1 MTLTRY
7 GLLAAILLLPCI
19 ARAAIAPRSVVSID
33 REQVTLGDLFSGLG
47 TRGSRVIGPAPA
59 PGARIDVGSR
69 QLAAIAHQFGVG
81 WKPPAQP
88 DGTEVV
94 IIRSGQRLTLK
105 AVAAALRPSLVA
117 AGAPLDAAVTVAP
130 AGLPMVPPHTR
141 PHLVPLHVSYD
152 ATSGQFSA
160 ALLVSAPSMRS
171 TQAQISGFAQPSRL
185 AVVAV
190 HALSPGEVITREDVR
205 LRRMPLRNLPD
216 QAPHQVAD
224 VVGLEAE
231 RAVAAGA
238 PLDGK
243 HLSRPQLIA
252 RGATVEL
259 DLSMP
264 GLDVSAQGVALGSGA
279 AGAVVPVLNPSS
291 HLVVQA
297 VVDGPDRAHVV
308 PGSRPER
315 RSAAAAVGSG
325 GYYARYHAGSG
336 DMR

>member
-1 MTLTRY
+1 MTPSRY
-7 GLLAAILLLPCI
+7 RLLAAILLLPCI
-19 ARAAIAPRSVVSID
+19 ARAAVAPRSVVRID

-47 TRGSRVIGPAPA
+47 TRGGRVIGSAPA

-69 QLAAIAHQFGVG
+69 QLAAIARQFGVG
-81 WKPPAQP
+81 WKPPGQP

-94 IIRSGQRLTLK
+94 IVRNGRRLTPKSL
-105 AVAAALRPSLVA
+105 AAALRPSLVA

-141 PHLVPLHVSYD
+141 PRLVPLHVSYD
-152 ATSGQFSA
+152 AASGQFSA
-160 ALLVSAPSMRS
+160 TLLISAPSMRS

-185 AVVAV
+185 AVVAA
-190 HALSPGEVITREDVR
+190 HPLSPGEVITREDVR
-205 LRRMPLRNLPD
+205 LRRMPRRSLPG
-216 QAPHQVAD
+216 QAPHRIAD

-243 HLSRPQLIA
+243 HLTRPQLIA

-315 RSAAAAVGSG
+315 RSRSAAAGSG
-325 GYYARYHAGSG
+325 NYYARYHTRAGG
-336 DMR
+336 MQ